1 MPQPLPDSKDFFFFK
16 VVFVHVSAMPIE
28 ARRGCRTPWKWNYR
42 GLERL
47 DAGAGKQTRV
57 ILCKSSTT
65 CSQVPSH
72 LFRQGGGGW
81 RQSQHGRAHYS
92 QEVWVPPLRACAL
105 PSGIAWSSPT
115 LLPCVVHAASAC
127 AAPSQLVSAR
137 AKKPGSRS
145 ELFCRL
151 QPARC
156 QREQLQPECLRLP
169 PRQAR
174 SRTMSAGGRCHAGW
188 G

>member
-1 MPQPLPDSKDFFFFK
+1 M
-16 VVFVHVSAMPIE
+16 FVHVSAVPIGT
-28 ARRGCRTPWKWNYR
+28 RRGRRIPWKWNYR
-42 GLERL
+42 GLEWL
-47 DAGAGKQTRV
+47 DVGAGKQPR
-57 ILCKSSTT
+57 ILCNGHTT
-65 CSQVPSH
+65 CSPGPGH
-72 LFRQGGGGW
+72 LSRKGGGEW
-81 RQSQHGRAHYS
+81 RQSQYGRAHYS
-92 QEVWVPPLRACAL
+92 QGVWVPPSGACAL

-115 LLPCVVHAASAC
+115 LLSRVVHAASAC

-151 QPARC
+151 QAARC

-174 SRTMSAGGRCHAGW
+174 SRTMSAGGGCHAGC